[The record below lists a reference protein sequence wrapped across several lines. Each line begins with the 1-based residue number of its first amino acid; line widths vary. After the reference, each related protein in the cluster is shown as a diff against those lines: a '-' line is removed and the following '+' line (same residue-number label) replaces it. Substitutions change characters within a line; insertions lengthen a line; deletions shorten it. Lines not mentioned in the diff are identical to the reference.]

1 MSRVPIQRA
10 LGSPA
15 LRQPLRPLL
24 LNTPLAV
31 AHLPFNTTTRALT
44 SVADTSFWWSLV
56 PKPLRPGYAG
66 ARPGKK
72 AKVQKG
78 WNPATFFI
86 FIFLFIG
93 SMAIQMISLKKNFA
107 TFVRQ
112 SDVRIGLLREV
123 VEKLQKGEEV
133 DVEKVLGTGDAEKE
147 LAWEE
152 GGHILG
158 TDVVG
163 MVRIQSA
170 DRRAVLKDIEREEPQ
185 HRPRKKPQDPAPT
198 TEPEPTSEA
207 HAPPA
212 AETPRAP
219 VVQSDLASKGFF

>member
-1 MSRVPIQRA
+1 MSRAAVQQ
-10 LGSPA
+10 LA
-15 LRQPLRPLL
+15 LRSPIMRQPVLPLL
-24 LNTPLAV
+24 RTTPLAF
-31 AHLPFNTTTRALT
+31 ALAPLPLRLSTTTTRPLS
-44 SVADTSFWWSLV
+44 SVADTSFWRSLL
-56 PKPLRPGYAG
+56 PKPLRSPSYAA

-86 FIFLFIG
+86 FIFLLIG

-123 VEKLQKGEEV
+123 VEKLQRGEEV
-133 DVEKVLGTGDAEKE
+133 DVEKVLGTGDPEKE

-152 GGHILG
+152 
-158 TDVVG
+158 
-163 MVRIQSA
+163 
-170 DRRAVLKDIEREEPQ
+170 VLKDIDREEPRQRQRSKKQ
-185 HRPRKKPQDPAPT
+185 HDPAP
-198 TEPEPTSEA
+198 EPASSSEA
-207 HAPPA
+207 QAPPAA

-219 VVQSDLASKGFF
+219 AVQSDLATKGFF